1 MGPSSNLTAMKTTGV
16 ATHLGIDLAE
26 YDARIC
32 TFIPHYEEMLDV
44 AASMIDPRS
53 RVIVDMG
60 IGTGALSARCLKRAP
75 QARILGIDAD
85 AEVLQ
90 AAKRRLPENATFAHS
105 SFAKAKIPKCD
116 AVVAS
121 FALHHIR
128 TRSAKAKLYSR
139 ITSALRPGGQA
150 VNVDCQPARDSLLE
164 RRQHEA
170 WKLHLMRSYSEQQ
183 AEGYLEAWSHED
195 VYVPLEVELDLMRK
209 AGFEV
214 EVLWRKD
221 AFAVIRGKTKIQKR

>member
-1 MGPSSNLTAMKTTGV
+1 MSV

-26 YDARIC
+26 YDARIR

-44 AASMIDPRS
+44 AASVIDPRS
-53 RVIVDMG
+53 RVIVDLG

-75 QARILGIDAD
+75 QARVIGIDAD

-90 AAKRRLPENATFAHS
+90 AAKQRLPENATFING
-105 SFAKAKIPKCD
+105 FFTKVKIPKCD
-116 AVVAS
+116 AAVAS

-139 ITSALRPGGQA
+139 IAAALRSGGA
-150 VNVDCQPARDSLLE
+150 IVNVDCQPARDASLA
-164 RRQHEA
+164 RWQHEA
-170 WKLHLMRSYSEQQ
+170 WKDHLMNSYSENE
-183 AEGYLEAWSHED
+183 AEHYLAAWSHED
-195 VYVPLEVELDLMRK
+195 VYVPLEVELELMRK
-209 AGFEV
+209 AGCSV

-221 AFAVIRGKTKIQKR
+221 AFAVIRGKK

>member
-1 MGPSSNLTAMKTTGV
+1 MSV

-26 YDARIC
+26 YDARIR

-44 AASMIDPRS
+44 AASVIDPRS

-75 QARILGIDAD
+75 QARVVGIDAD

-90 AAKRRLPENATFAHS
+90 AAKRRLPGNAKFINGLFT
-105 SFAKAKIPKCD
+105 KVEIPKSD

-121 FALHHIR
+121 FALHHVR

-139 ITSALRPGGQA
+139 IASALRSGGA
-150 VNVDCQPARDSLLE
+150 IVNVDCQPARDASLA

-170 WKLHLMRSYSEQQ
+170 WKDHLMNSYSENE
-183 AEGYLEAWSHED
+183 AEHYLEAWSHED
-195 VYVPLEVELDLMRK
+195 VYVPLEVELELMRK
-209 AGFEV
+209 AGFSV
-214 EVLWRKD
+214 EVLWRRD
-221 AFAVIRGKTKIQKR
+221 AFAVIRGKK